1 MLFHRPKPR
10 SFRYIPKYY
19 RKENDSERRIQFPRR
34 TSYDPH
40 RGGIS
45 IFALL
50 MLIMLVVLLVSYL
63 IPRLGTV
70 KLDETRISVEDVMPL
85 TSQEQQK

>member
-19 RKENDSERRIQFPRR
+19 KEENDSERRIQFPRR
-34 TSYDPH
+34 TRYDPH

-45 IFALL
+45 ILALL
-50 MLIMLVVLLVSYL
+50 MLIVLVVLLISYL
-63 IPRLGTV
+63 IPHLGTV
-70 KLDETRISVEDVMPL
+70 KLDETRISVEDVIP
-85 TSQEQQK
+85 SSPQ